1 MKAIVIL
8 ATICFFWATT
18 HTSSIRAEETEEAW
32 KIVEEGPNKGSYKG
46 KWWGLDALLSFS
58 DDQKFGTI
66 NVNQQYSSEE
76 AAVKTCERVAQK
88 IISQYGLHPKYRQI
102 NSEMNISFNGQSIKV
117 RTPCLISFVNKDN
130 QKIRATLNVRDK
142 TNMFS
147 MVLTVPATAQ

>member
-46 KWWGLDALLSFS
+46 KLWGLDALLSFS

-76 AAVKTCERVAQK
+76 AAVKTCERVGLEAGQLIRK
-88 IISQYGLHPKYRQI
+88 YGPYRAVDEKNNKESNFI
-102 NSEMNISFNGQSIKV
+102 LNGHSIKV
-117 RTPCLISFVNKDN
+117 RTPCLISFVNQEN
-130 QKIRATLNVRDK
+130 QKIRATLIVRDK

-147 MVLTVPATAQ
+147 SL